1 MLSNKKWLVVVA
13 LLAMVVLVLGA
24 CAPATPTTT
33 EAPAPASEA
42 APAVTQASTTGGGGG
57 TTASSEPVK
66 VGMVSDMSTT
76 NYWAYLDTE
85 ASVWNQYVMVWWYPA
100 LLGFSDQKFDVVPG
114 VSDGLPTERVQEG
127 DKWTITAKIK
137 PGLTW
142 SDGEPLTA
150 NDVVF
155 TATTAQTLRLGGAW
169 TGQYFPLAAL
179 EKVEAVDDLTVKYTF
194 SHKPGLSEWEY
205 GTGAAPILP
214 AHYWQPF
221 VDKAAPGIASLKE
234 PAADAPQEEKDKYA
248 TDLAA
253 AQQVL
258 YQVTADDKT
267 VVFGPFKFNQWQ
279 AGAFAQNDM
288 RDDYYFSGTKITEF
302 ANGGYTEEGKF
313 NYSAGDATGDKT
325 LEYTYGPNF
334 PNVIYNIYADQNAAV
349 LALEKGDIDYI
360 YNPNAYSGGLMAK
373 VNTMENTKV
382 EKNPQNGWRYL
393 AFNIRKP
400 KSPMAY
406 TAFRQAVATLIDR
419 EFITN
424 TILQGLVQPVNS
436 VVPQANGAWYTPDV
450 PKWGYKEDGTGMTRA
465 ERVDAAVKLL
475 TDAGFTFEGGVAPV
489 FEGAGSGSQVVT
501 GGNLIMPDGT
511 PVSELVLLAP
521 SPGYDSTRSTAA
533 IWVESWLSEFG
544 IPTKAKLVAFN
555 TILDSALSGP
565 SDKWDMFILGVA
577 LNSIYPVYYQGFYLS
592 TDTGNSAFYNDP
604 DMDKL
609 ILDFNA
615 ATDLAEAKKLSDQI
629 QVKALTDVPYVMLF
643 TNPIADV
650 HHTNL
655 DWAYVDVL
663 DGLSGGSGYLGGMHA
678 TVSQ

>member
-1 MLSNKKWLVVVA
+1 
-13 LLAMVVLVLGA
+13 LLALIALVLGA

-33 EAPAPASEA
+33 EAPATTAATE
-42 APAVTQASTTGGGGG
+42 APAATQATTGGGGVAG
-57 TTASSEPVK
+57 ASTEPVK
-66 VGMVSDMSTT
+66 VGLVSDMSTT

-100 LLGFSDQKFDVVPG
+100 LLGVNDQKFDLVPG
-114 VSDGLPTERVQEG
+114 VADGLPVERVQEG

-142 SDGEPLTA
+142 SDGSPLTA
-150 NDVVF
+150 KDIVF
-155 TATTAQTLRLGGAW
+155 TATTAQTLKLGGGW
-169 TGQYFPLAAL
+169 TGQYFGTWLDH
-179 EKVEAVDDLTVKYTF
+179 VEAVDDLTAKYVFT
-194 SHKPGLSEWEY
+194 HKPGLSEWEY
-205 GTGAAPILP
+205 GTGQAPILP
-214 AHYWQPF
+214 EAYWKPF
-221 VDKAAPGIASLKE
+221 VDKAAPGIAGLKA
-234 PAADAPQEEKDKYA
+234 PAADAPQADKDKYA

-279 AGAFAQNDM
+279 AGAFAQNDA
-288 RDDYYFSGTKITEF
+288 RTDYYGSGTKITEY

-313 NYSAGDATGDKT
+313 NYKQGDATGDKT
-325 LEYTYGPNF
+325 LEYTYGPYF
-334 PNVIYNIYADQNAAV
+334 PGVIYNIYADQNAAV

-360 YNPNAYSGGLMAK
+360 YNPNSYSGGLLAK

-400 KSPMAY
+400 KSPMAF

-424 TILQGLVQPVNS
+424 TILQGLVAPS
-436 VVPQANGAWYTPDV
+436 FTVVPPENTAWTNPNV
-450 PKWGYKEDGTGMTRA
+450 PRYGYKDDGTNMTRE
-465 ERVDAAVKLL
+465 ERVNAAVKLL
-475 TDAGFTFEGGVAPV
+475 TDAGFTFEGGTAPH
-489 FEGAGSGSQVVT
+489 FEGKGSGSQVVT
-501 GGNLIMPDGT
+501 GGNLVMPDGT
-511 PVSELVLLAP
+511 KVSELTLLAP

-533 IWVESWLSEFG
+533 IWIESWLSEFG

-555 TILDSALSGP
+555 TILDTALSGP
-565 SDKWDMFILGVA
+565 NDTWDLFILGVA
-577 LNSIYPVYYQGFYLS
+577 LNSIYPVYYSGFYLS

-609 ILDFNA
+609 IADFNA
-615 ATDLAEAKKLSDQI
+615 STDAATAKGFSDQI

-643 TNPIADV
+643 TNQIADV
-650 HHTNL
+650 HHTNV
-655 DWAYVDVL
+655 DWAYVKVL
-663 DGLSGGSGYLGGMHA
+663 DGLSGGSGYLGGMHSA
-678 TVSQ
+678 ASQ